1 MNPRIPHL
9 TALGLA
15 CILTLPATAR
25 AGDPRYL
32 QYIESPYRFG
42 VNLRHIDPRAIG
54 AATDLLGVL
63 GMWSHV
69 SFQKYESTVFRFD
82 VHGSHPLE
90 IKPSPT
96 TSAFE
101 EEDPIDVGPRR
112 RELYAGNVRLRL
124 ADYHMIDFG
133 PVYSLTGNR
142 YDHQTFLSY
151 VQQSFFDDVEQDQR
165 GTADMDLDGRSF
177 TELGHRFD
185 TGDSPTRA
193 GARLGMKTQYRD
205 GDEFQVL
212 LEEDFDAFRWLA
224 TFELFYYRELLRDGQ
239 RPHDLLDPEPYPLE
253 YPPVL
258 TLHAR
263 IQEHFA
269 RAGYDARAK
278 GVQAVVTA
286 IWSPEIMELRPIP
299 SLHLFP
305 QVEEELRCGIVGGDL
320 DGICTNKTAPG
331 YRVVAIRLRSPF
343 GFLGFS
349 KYIEGVEGD
358 LGLRLKVE
366 ISYDIPKSD
375 FSFDVGPEIQAALRF
390 Y

>member
-1 MNPRIPHL
+1 MKPLARILVGVCLVGTLELPR
-9 TALGLA
+9 A
-15 CILTLPATAR
+15 AR

-42 VNLRHIDPRAIG
+42 INLRRIDPRAIG
-54 AATDLLGVL
+54 YATDVLGAI
-63 GMWSHV
+63 GMWSDV
-69 SFQKYESTVFRFD
+69 SFEKYERTVFRFD

-90 IKPSPT
+90 IKRIPT
-96 TSAFE
+96 TSAYE
-101 EEDPIDVGPRR
+101 EEDPIEVGPKR

-142 YDHQTFLSY
+142 YDHQIFLSY

-177 TELGHRFD
+177 TEIGHRFD
-185 TGDSPTRA
+185 SGESPTRA

-224 TFELFYYRELLRDGQ
+224 TFELFYYREVLRDGQ
-239 RPHDLLDPEPYPLE
+239 RPHDPLDPEPYPLE

-286 IWSPEIMELRPIP
+286 IWSPEIMELRPTP

-331 YRVVAIRLRSPF
+331 YRVVTIRLRSPF

-358 LGLRLKVE
+358 LGLRLKLV
-366 ISYDIPKSD
+366 ISYDIQQSD
-375 FSFDVGPEIQAALRF
+375 FSFDLTPEIQAALRF